1 VTRAKI
7 SEYSATANDNTDVNG
22 VDIAEGCPPSSMN
35 NMGREIMAALK
46 RFQVGSDGDGVTVGG
61 ALVVSGATTIANTA
75 TLGNVDING
84 GTIDGTTI
92 GGASA
97 AAGTFTTLTAS
108 SPSVIS
114 VNSASDALRIT
125 QVGAG
130 NALLVEDSA
139 NPDATPF
146 VIDNGGNV
154 VVGALTR
161 RSDFDAAFAS
171 TVPLQV
177 EGTSAAGISITRNNA
192 AASSGYFVFAK
203 SRGTALG
210 AVTAVQNN
218 DLLGSVLFEGADG
231 VGLVAA
237 ASISAAVD
245 GTPGTND
252 MPGRLTFSTTADGAS
267 TPTERMR
274 IDSAGQVGIGASPSA
289 GRSFT
294 VGKAI
299 TGSTGGFSVLSN
311 GQTQSDVTTNSYGF
325 RNDATTAAASFTLTS
340 LHHFFANQGTFGA
353 GSAVTT
359 QYGYHAHSTLTGA
372 TNNYGFFSNIASGT
386 GRWNF
391 YANGTADNYF
401 AGNVGIGTTTP
412 LTSLHISAGSPRI
425 TLTDT
430 DTGADHR
437 INADS
442 SVGNLAFDVDYN
454 SEGSSPSCVFNI
466 KGTERMRID
475 SNGNLL
481 VGTTAAGAKFHIRYD
496 GNATVGQVC
505 DDTYASAGTNKAI
518 QFKRNNVEVGTIT
531 MTTTATAFNTSSDY
545 RLKENIAPM
554 TGALTTVAQLKPC
567 TYTWKSDGSAGQ
579 GFIAHELQAVVPDCV
594 TGEKDAVDADGNP
607 QYQGIDTSFL
617 VATLTAAIQ
626 ELKAELDEAKARIAA
641 LEQA

>member
-7 SEYSATANDNTDVNG
+7 SEYSATAGDNTDVNG
-22 VDIAEGCPPSSMN
+22 VNIAEGCPPSSMN

-130 NALLVEDSA
+130 NALVVEDSA

-237 ASISAAVD
+237 ASIAAAVD

-274 IDSAGQVGIGASPSA
+274 IDSS
-289 GRSFT
+289 GR
-294 VGKAI
+294 
-299 TGSTGGFSVLSN
+299 
-311 GQTQSDVTTNSYGF
+311 
-325 RNDATTAAASFTLTS
+325 
-340 LHHFFANQGTFGA
+340 
-353 GSAVTT
+353 
-359 QYGYHAHSTLTGA
+359 
-372 TNNYGFFSNIASGT
+372 
-386 GRWNF
+386 
-391 YANGTADNYF
+391 
-401 AGNVGIGTTTP
+401 VGIGTTSPSTNAI
-412 LTSLHISAGSPRI
+412 LTVNGNIAVAIPTRNAASSNQIGVWTSDDPVDNTRSRI
-425 TLTDT
+425 TFATT
-430 DTGADHR
+430 AGA
-437 INADS
+437 S
-442 SVGNLAFDVDYN
+442 SSNSYIAFSTNNYGV
-454 SEGSSPSCVFNI
+454 SG
-466 KGTERMRID
+466 GERMRID
-475 SNGNLL
+475 PDGNLL
-481 VGTTAAGAKFHIRYD
+481 VGTTSATNNSRLKVQGSSTSGSDYCAQFTKSDGANILFLKNDGSTISDGTYNSTTANAANVFISGSAQLQRSTSSLKYKTDVQDATHGLTEVMALRPVTYKGKND
-496 GNATVGQVC
+496 GDKVFGGLIAEEVHEAGLTEFVQYA
-505 DDTYASAGTNKAI
+505 DDGSPDALAYGHMVSLAFKAI
-518 QFKRNNVEVGTIT
+518 QEQQAIIE
-531 MTTTATAFNTSSDY
+531 S
-545 RLKENIAPM
+545 LKTRIETLEN
-554 TGALTTVAQLKPC
+554 K
-567 TYTWKSDGSAGQ
+567 
-579 GFIAHELQAVVPDCV
+579 
-594 TGEKDAVDADGNP
+594 
-607 QYQGIDTSFL
+607 
-617 VATLTAAIQ
+617 
-626 ELKAELDEAKARIAA
+626 
-641 LEQA
+641 